1 MKALAAAAV
10 LVTAAGCGND
20 TDPRWQLRH
29 DRIIAVRTTPS
40 HVAAGQVATL
50 DALITSIDG
59 GLAVASPVQAAS
71 AATAPGLAA
80 AVTADGRGGWQ
91 ITAPDAGTLDAA
103 RAALGLA
110 SGAAVPLD
118 LTLTLDVGGELLAAT
133 KRTWLGDA
141 RDNPGVG
148 PVTVD
153 GVAPGPAITIP
164 FDTDVALA
172 IDVDP
177 SYPVNWLTS
186 CGSLNSDDN
195 EHAVLLHVERDDPT
209 SGQLAVV
216 VRDGSGGVAWQTW
229 SIAAPAPDAR

>member
-1 MKALAAAAV
+1 MKAGVVLVVVVAAAA
-10 LVTAAGCGND
+10 CGND
-20 TDPRWQLRH
+20 TDPRWQLHH

-40 HVAAGQVATL
+40 HVAAGQLAAL

-71 AATAPGLAA
+71 PAAPPGLEA
-80 AVTADGRGGWQ
+80 AVAGDGSGGWQ
-91 ITAPDAGTLDAA
+91 IAAPDAATLDAA

-110 SGAAVPLD
+110 PGAPVPLD
-118 LTLTLDVGGELLAAT
+118 LAVTFDVGGELLAAT
-133 KRTWLGDA
+133 KRTWLGEP
-141 RDNPGVG
+141 RDNPAVG
-148 PVTVD
+148 PVTID
-153 GVAPGPAITIP
+153 GTTPGAAITIP

-177 SYPVNWLTS
+177 TYPVNWLTS

-216 VRDGSGGVAWQTW
+216 VRDGDGGVAWQTW
-229 SIAAPAPDAR
+229 SIDAPPPAGR